1 MTARSCW
8 RSATL
13 AALILGLPGGLPAQ
27 RGIDIQA
34 QALGLAGASAFA
46 GVGAGAG
53 LRFGLGTRLSLA
65 ATGGWLESAGAAAR
79 VEALATYHLVVPGRP
94 RPTLYGGTGVGI
106 TATEGATRGY
116 LVLVL
121 GLEGGAQARGGWFI
135 ETGVG
140 GGIRVAL
147 GYRLVRW
154 RRDARRR

>member
-1 MTARSCW
+1 LIARSCW
-8 RSATL
+8 RSAGL
-13 AALILGLPGGLPAQ
+13 AALILGLPGRLPAQ
-27 RGIDIQA
+27 RGADVQA
-34 QALGLAGASAFA
+34 QALGLAGTTPFA

-53 LRFGLGTRLSLA
+53 LRLGLGTRLSLS
-65 ATGGWLESAGAAAR
+65 ATGGWLEAAGAAAR

-106 TATEGATRGY
+106 TATGGATQGY

-121 GLEGGAQARGGWFI
+121 GLEGGVQARGGWFI

-147 GYRLVRW
+147 GYRLIRW
-154 RRDARRR
+154 RNPRRR